1 MMKYSGLRLDIQSYS
16 PAIQL
21 EIVQYLEDNKIN
33 YCINEEKEELT
44 ILEMDTYDLI
54 KSKTK
59 MNPLVEIGYIIKNLD
74 PSLFYYNISGT
85 VIELDDSLYVKR
97 GVPFNFV
104 SYFSDRSIYLNLGG
118 QEYRVK
124 ELTPDSYNYIFYIIH
139 LNFLIPL

>member
-97 GVPFNFV
+97 
-104 SYFSDRSIYLNLGG
+104 Y
-118 QEYRVK
+118 
-124 ELTPDSYNYIFYIIH
+124 
-139 LNFLIPL
+139 